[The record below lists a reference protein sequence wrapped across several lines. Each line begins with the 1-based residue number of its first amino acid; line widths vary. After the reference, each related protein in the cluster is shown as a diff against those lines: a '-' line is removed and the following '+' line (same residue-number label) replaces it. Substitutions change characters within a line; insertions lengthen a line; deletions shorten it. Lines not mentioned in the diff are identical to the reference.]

1 MFCVEFFIDDDNK
14 KTAKLICDNY
24 TVPDDFS
31 ILCTKTFDY
40 PSFVKRIEYL
50 FIREKIKSIKR
61 LRKDV

>member
-1 MFCVEFFIDDDNK
+1 MYCVEFFIDDDYK

-24 TVPDDFS
+24 SVPDDYS
-31 ILCTKTFDY
+31 ILCIKTFDY

-50 FIREKIKSIKR
+50 FLRSKIKSIKC